1 MRFALVARLDS
12 MQPHPYFFPDYS
24 PARWAYAPPLQLP
37 YSPAHGLLYWPG
49 SSNYMSEPSAPDPP
63 YVPSET
69 HVRKLQQEIQEIFP
83 NLPVAAALAVE
94 MHLSMSVKI
103 EDQETLALR
112 PLDNLFAAAGTGW
125 APINIAVL
133 QAYLSGQEIPSL
145 YTTYYWTGRAAP
157 QHVSVLNGPLESALQ
172 QVAGNP
178 ALALP
183 HSGGMAAGLLA
194 QGPRIACPIGQAR
207 FVDEEVEQWIEAAGL
222 QKLHSAAYKD
232 FRSLMQ
238 DPQGVSI
245 GPDISFG
252 LKQLVTQQSQHSAGS
267 SGSALGMQ
275 QNQQHEQ
282 PFANLLGANHDARQ
296 PVEREQLYSF
306 RQIVIKN
313 NQAENVQLID
323 VRFSQKLPLW
333 PHTMALIDDAGISTV
348 TNPGAESDMHV
359 TAVMAEP
366 PDHGDKADSSD
377 HHQRRQKKNRNK
389 SKKQQQ
395 APHHDKQ
402 TQQQQQDQELSQ
414 LQTQLDK
421 VEMYE
426 NKQHGGIQGI
436 LLRPGEE
443 YAVTVV
449 LNCLD
454 GPHRR
459 LESGVLPQLVLFT
472 FLIKNSVSRPEAH
485 RQASMPTSVSSRS
498 GTPPALASASTST
511 KPSERVPLSNG
522 TSAEAVVVARQVS
535 VCLVSKSD
543 AADQQTMLN
552 VEAKPFVPEH
562 LKNLFEQPPTIF
574 ISCERP
580 LDILFS
586 HRLSD
591 KEAKSQPAY
600 KQDPVSLLPEG
611 GAAVPLAEQTRK
623 WLRLLRLEEAAL
635 HQDIK
640 RFDMFN
646 VKLQKV
652 KFEPSNGRSYNLYS
666 MSNECTDKR
675 RYPYRGPNLKAL
687 YGRSWQQLIRDDIG
701 KIPFF
706 MLQVPGLVEK
716 RPNLII
722 GPDVRGPVHVR
733 FTFDRTPFR
742 RMLRAL
748 LATSTPKRTMQ
759 LLPPQLTSPSSLSG
773 GAEAGPKAVQGSK
786 GGITSVLPSDDLF
799 KSALVAADG
808 AADAAGFKPDQ
819 LPSLHKMHRKAGFL
833 DELGAQKLNSQ
844 QREAV
849 ASVLVGAGGGRHPL
863 TLFGPPGT
871 GKTVTLVECALQV
884 YSSMKGARLLMCAP
898 QNFSADLLFKALSAA
913 GITTDYMIRLNDPRV
928 PPTQVQED
936 VRPNC
941 FYNEETNYFGL
952 PSPEQLAVY
961 NIVVCTCGAAGMLRE
976 GKYAAYYKKACREAE
991 KAKATG
997 LRPLEFTHVMIDEA
1011 GQALGPEALIPLTL
1025 LAPQDSCAMLCGD
1038 PRQLGPVLHST
1049 AAEGHG
1055 LKTSLLEAFVQY
1067 HATQQQHYAD
1077 LGLASCLG
1085 MLVHNYRS
1093 HRRLLELPSRLYYNN
1108 QLMASAD
1115 PKLVTAPIWNELQ
1128 KPGRND
1134 EGQLHEEE
1142 GEQTAGKPQKE
1153 ADAAFEDTDKQLP
1166 VNTLFYGVRGQQM
1179 KDGEAPSYY
1188 NPVEASTLV
1197 KLLQGLLSYKTAGG
1211 RGVSVQD
1218 IGVIATYRNQV
1229 KKLRLLLRAR
1239 ELAAVR
1245 VGTVDDFQGQEARII
1260 FISTVLSRPAD
1271 LPLGG
1276 KPPKGSAL
1284 QPSGGASDPTV
1295 GFFRNPNRFNVA
1307 ITRAQAL
1314 MVVLGHP
1321 LVLMQ
1326 DPNWSELVKYC
1337 AARGA
1342 YRGAG
1347 SESLGVLVT
1356 NQPSE
1361 DSYLPDEPL
1370 EEDSL
1375 EIQQAVSHIA
1385 EAALLGVG
1393 DANKMFPDT
1402 LEELYES
1409 YGGEEMEFRVIL

>member
-1 MRFALVARLDS
+1 M
-12 MQPHPYFFPDYS
+12 
-24 PARWAYAPPLQLP
+24 
-37 YSPAHGLLYWPG
+37 
-49 SSNYMSEPSAPDPP
+49 
-63 YVPSET
+63 
-69 HVRKLQQEIQEIFP
+69 
-83 NLPVAAALAVE
+83 
-94 MHLSMSVKI
+94 
-103 EDQETLALR
+103 
-112 PLDNLFAAAGTGW
+112 
-125 APINIAVL
+125 
-133 QAYLSGQEIPSL
+133 
-145 YTTYYWTGRAAP
+145 
-157 QHVSVLNGPLESALQ
+157 
-172 QVAGNP
+172 
-178 ALALP
+178 
-183 HSGGMAAGLLA
+183 
-194 QGPRIACPIGQAR
+194 
-207 FVDEEVEQWIEAAGL
+207 
-222 QKLHSAAYKD
+222 
-232 FRSLMQ
+232 
-238 DPQGVSI
+238 
-245 GPDISFG
+245 
-252 LKQLVTQQSQHSAGS
+252 
-267 SGSALGMQ
+267 
-275 QNQQHEQ
+275 
-282 PFANLLGANHDARQ
+282 
-296 PVEREQLYSF
+296 
-306 RQIVIKN
+306 
-313 NQAENVQLID
+313 
-323 VRFSQKLPLW
+323 
-333 PHTMALIDDAGISTV
+333 
-348 TNPGAESDMHV
+348 
-359 TAVMAEP
+359 
-366 PDHGDKADSSD
+366 
-377 HHQRRQKKNRNK
+377 
-389 SKKQQQ
+389 
-395 APHHDKQ
+395 
-402 TQQQQQDQELSQ
+402 
-414 LQTQLDK
+414 
-421 VEMYE
+421 
-426 NKQHGGIQGI
+426 
-436 LLRPGEE
+436 
-443 YAVTVV
+443 
-449 LNCLD
+449 
-454 GPHRR
+454 
-459 LESGVLPQLVLFT
+459 
-472 FLIKNSVSRPEAH
+472 
-485 RQASMPTSVSSRS
+485 
-498 GTPPALASASTST
+498 
-511 KPSERVPLSNG
+511 
-522 TSAEAVVVARQVS
+522 
-535 VCLVSKSD
+535 
-543 AADQQTMLN
+543 
-552 VEAKPFVPEH
+552 
-562 LKNLFEQPPTIF
+562 
-574 ISCERP
+574 
-580 LDILFS
+580 
-586 HRLSD
+586 
-591 KEAKSQPAY
+591 
-600 KQDPVSLLPEG
+600 
-611 GAAVPLAEQTRK
+611 
-623 WLRLLRLEEAAL
+623 
-635 HQDIK
+635 
-640 RFDMFN
+640 
-646 VKLQKV
+646 
-652 KFEPSNGRSYNLYS
+652 
-666 MSNECTDKR
+666 
-675 RYPYRGPNLKAL
+675 
-687 YGRSWQQLIRDDIG
+687 
-701 KIPFF
+701 
-706 MLQVPGLVEK
+706 PGLVEK

-722 GPDVRGPVHVR
+722 GDIVYLRFAAIPNKEWSGWVVTTQDAQCMLAVPNLEPHKDPDVRGPVHVR

-748 LATSTPKRTMQ
+748 LATSTPRRTMQ
-759 LLPPQLTSPSSLSG
+759 LLPPQLTSSSSLSG
-773 GAEAGPKAVQGSK
+773 GSEGVAEAVQGSK
-786 GGITSVLPSDDLF
+786 SGITAVLPSDDLF
-799 KSALVAADG
+799 KAALVAADD
-808 AADAAGFKPDQ
+808 AADAAVQGAKPDQ
-819 LPSLHKMHRKAGFL
+819 LPSLRKMHRKAGFL

-871 GKTVTLVECALQV
+871 GKTVTVVECALQV
-884 YSSMKGARLLMCAP
+884 YSSVKGAHLLMCAP

-952 PSPEQLAVY
+952 PSPEQLAAY

-976 GKYAAYYKKACREAE
+976 GKYAAYYEKACREAE

-997 LRPLEFTHVMIDEA
+997 LRALEFTHVMIDEA

-1049 AAEGHG
+1049 PAEGHG

-1077 LGLASCLG
+1077 LGLAPCLG

-1128 KPGRND
+1128 KPDRSD
-1134 EGQLHEEE
+1134 EGQRHEEE
-1142 GEQTAGKPQKE
+1142 GEQAAGKPQGE
-1153 ADAAFEDTDKQLP
+1153 ADAAVDDDTENQLP

-1179 KDGEAPSYY
+1179 RDGEAPSYY

-1211 RGVSVQD
+1211 QGVSVQD

-1284 QPSGGASDPTV
+1284 IPPGDASDPTV

-1347 SESLGVLVT
+1347 SESLGMLVR

-1361 DSYLPDEPL
+1361 DSYLPGEDQVEPL

-1393 DANKMFPDT
+1393 DANKIFPET
-1402 LEELYES
+1402 LEEMYES

>member
-1 MRFALVARLDS
+1 
-12 MQPHPYFFPDYS
+12 MQPHPYSFPGYL
-24 PARWAYAPPLQLP
+24 PAQWAYAPPPQLP
-37 YSPAHGLLYWPG
+37 YMPQQWALQDPAYGLMYQPVM
-49 SSNYMSEPSAPDPP
+49 SNYMSQPSALDP
-63 YVPSET
+63 YHVPADV
-69 HVRKLQQEIQEIFP
+69 HARMLQQAIQEMFP
-83 NLPVAAALAVE
+83 NLPFAAALAVE

-103 EDQETLALR
+103 EDQGTLDLK

-125 APINIAVL
+125 GTRLEILRPEKVSALPVRTACIDSLRQL
-133 QAYLSGQEIPSL
+133 QQVYLSGQEIPSL
-145 YTTYYWTGRAAP
+145 YITYYWTGRAAL
-157 QHVSVLNGPLESALQ
+157 QHVSVLCGPLESALQ
-172 QVAGNP
+172 Q
-178 ALALP
+178 
-183 HSGGMAAGLLA
+183 
-194 QGPRIACPIGQAR
+194 IAH

-222 QKLHSAAYKD
+222 QKLHAAAYKD
-232 FRSLMQ
+232 FRSLTQ
-238 DPQGVSI
+238 DPHG
-245 GPDISFG
+245 
-252 LKQLVTQQSQHSAGS
+252 
-267 SGSALGMQ
+267 
-275 QNQQHEQ
+275 QNEQHEQ
-282 PFANLLGANHDARQ
+282 PFANLLGTKHDARQ
-296 PVEREQLYSF
+296 PLEREQIYSF
-306 RQIVIKN
+306 RQIVVKN
-313 NQAENVQLID
+313 NQAEDVQLID
-323 VRFSQKLPLW
+323 V
-333 PHTMALIDDAGISTV
+333 
-348 TNPGAESDMHV
+348 
-359 TAVMAEP
+359 
-366 PDHGDKADSSD
+366 
-377 HHQRRQKKNRNK
+377 
-389 SKKQQQ
+389 
-395 APHHDKQ
+395 
-402 TQQQQQDQELSQ
+402 
-414 LQTQLDK
+414 
-421 VEMYE
+421 
-426 NKQHGGIQGI
+426 
-436 LLRPGEE
+436 RPGEE

-472 FLIKNSVSRPEAH
+472 FLTKNSTTRLEAH
-485 RQASMPTSVSSRS
+485 RPASLPTSASSRA
-498 GTPPALASASTST
+498 GTPPVLASASTST
-511 KPSERVPLSNG
+511 KPSERVSLSNG

-535 VCLVSKSD
+535 VCLMSKSD
-543 AADQQTMLN
+543 AADQQKMLN
-552 VEAKPFVPEH
+552 VKAKPFVPEN
-562 LKNLFEQPPTIF
+562 LKNLFEQPPTTF
-574 ISCERP
+574 MSCERP

-586 HRLSD
+586 HRLID
-591 KEAKSQPAY
+591 HEAKSQPAY
-600 KQDPVSLLPEG
+600 KQDPVSLLPAG
-611 GAAVPLAEQTRK
+611 GAAVPMAEQTRK

-646 VKLQKV
+646 VKMQKV
-652 KFEPSNGRSYNLYS
+652 KFEPINGRSYNLYS
-666 MSNECTDKR
+666 MSDESADKR
-675 RYPYRGPNLKAL
+675 RHPYRGPNLKAL
-687 YGRSWQQLIRDDIG
+687 YGRGWHQLVRDDIG

-706 MLQVPGLVEK
+706 LLQVPGLVEK

-722 GPDVRGPVHVR
+722 GDIVYLRFAAIPNKEWSGWVVTTQDAQCMLAVPNLEPHKDPDVRGPVHVR

-748 LATSTPKRTMQ
+748 LAASTPGRTMQ
-759 LLPPQLTSPSSLSG
+759 LLPPQLTSSSSLSG
-773 GAEAGPKAVQGSK
+773 GAEGGPGAVQGSK
-786 GGITSVLPSDDLF
+786 SGITAVLPSDDLF
-799 KSALVAADG
+799 KAALVAADN
-808 AADAAGFKPDQ
+808 AADEAEPKPDQ
-819 LPSLHKMHRKAGFL
+819 LPSLRKMQRKAGFL

-884 YSSMKGARLLMCAP
+884 YSSVKGARLLMCAP

-952 PSPEQLAVY
+952 PSPEQLAAY
-961 NIVVCTCGAAGMLRE
+961 NIVVCTCGAAGLLRE
-976 GKYAAYYKKACREAE
+976 GKYAAYYQKACREAE
-991 KAKATG
+991 KATATG
-997 LRPLEFTHVMIDEA
+997 VRPLEFTHVLIDEA

-1055 LKTSLLEAFVQY
+1055 LKTSLLEAFVQF

-1077 LGLASCLG
+1077 LGLAPCLG

-1115 PKLVTAPIWNELQ
+1115 PKLVTAPIWEELQ
-1128 KPGRND
+1128 RPDRND
-1134 EGQLHEEE
+1134 EGQWHEEQ
-1142 GEQTAGKPQKE
+1142 EQTGGKSQRE
-1153 ADAAFEDTDKQLP
+1153 ADAAVDDDTDNQLP

-1179 KDGEAPSYY
+1179 RDGEAPSYY

-1211 RGVSVQD
+1211 QGVSVQD

-1271 LPLGG
+1271 LPPGG
-1276 KPPKGSAL
+1276 KAPEGSAL
-1284 QPSGGASDPTV
+1284 IPPGGAPDPTV

-1347 SESLGVLVT
+1347 SESLGMLVR

-1361 DSYLPDEPL
+1361 DSYLPGEDQDEPL

-1393 DANKMFPDT
+1393 DANKIFPES
-1402 LEELYES
+1402 LEEMYES